1 MKRLELL
8 VLALAVII
16 GVMGSVSF
24 AADSRY
30 PDWPCVQIKVP
41 ELSPG
46 ALWAGPSIEDVG
58 DKWKSD
64 SAVSDL
70 VRRVAVRR
78 TPLEEAEKMVS
89 GFVTGPAAERQTK
102 ATLLFAGLFD
112 TLNGER
118 SIVMNGIE
126 RLARK
131 RTELAEKIRADVLN
145 LQALQRAPAQDQAK
159 IAELAN
165 EIEWETRIFEDRRKT
180 ISYVC
185 EVPVLIEQRLFGLAR
200 IIQKSLD

>member
-78 TPLEEAEKMVS
+78 TPLEEAEKMVA

>member
-16 GVMGSVSF
+16 GGISSVSF

-46 ALWAGPSIEDVG
+46 AMWAGPPIEDVG
-58 DKWKSD
+58 DTWKSD
-64 SAVSDL
+64 AAVSDL
-70 VRRVAVRR
+70 VRRLAVRR
-78 TPLEEAEKMVS
+78 TPLEDAEKMVAA
-89 GFVTGPAAERQTK
+89 FLTGAAAERHTK
-102 ATLLFAGLFD
+102 AKLLFAGLFD

-118 SIVMNGIE
+118 NTVMNGIE

-131 RTELAEKIRADVLN
+131 RTELADKIRADVLN

-159 IAELAN
+159 IGELAN

-200 IIQKSLD
+200 IIQKSLE

>member
-1 MKRLELL
+1 MKRLELVL
-8 VLALAVII
+8 VLVVGIY
-16 GVMGSVSF
+16 GVQGTSF
-24 AADSRY
+24 GADPRY

-41 ELSPG
+41 EISPG
-46 ALWAGPSIEDVG
+46 AMWAGPPIEDVG

-78 TPLEEAEKMVS
+78 TPLEDAEKLVA
-89 GFVTGPAAERQTK
+89 GFVTGSPDERQQK
-102 ATLLFAGLFD
+102 AKLLFAGLFD

-118 SIVMNGIE
+118 STVMNGIE

-131 RTELAEKIRADVLN
+131 RTELAEKIRSDVLN
-145 LQALQRAPAQDQAK
+145 LQALQSAPTQDQAK
-159 IAELAN
+159 TSDLAN

-180 ISYVC
+180 ITYVC
-185 EVPVLIEQRLFGLAR
+185 EVPVMIEQRLFGLAR
-200 IIQKSLD
+200 AIQKSLE

>member
-1 MKRLELL
+1 MRATGLL
-8 VLALAVII
+8 VLLGGILAMQ
-16 GVMGSVSF
+16 GVSF
-24 AADSRY
+24 GADPRY

-46 ALWAGPSIEDVG
+46 AIWVGPAIDDVG
-58 DKWKSD
+58 EKWRSD

-70 VRRVAVRR
+70 VRRVAARR
-78 TPLEEAEKMVS
+78 TPLEDAGKMVA
-89 GFVTGPAAERQTK
+89 GFLTGPADERQMK
-102 ATLLFAGLFD
+102 AKLLFAGVFD

-118 SIVMNGIE
+118 HTVMNGIE

-131 RTELAEKIRADVLN
+131 RTELAEKIRSDVLN
-145 LQALQRAPAQDQAK
+145 LQALQNAPAPDQAK
-159 IAELAN
+159 IGELAN

-200 IIQKSLD
+200 AIQQSLE

>member
-70 VRRVAVRR
+70 IRRVAARR
-78 TPLEEAEKMVS
+78 TPLEDAEKLVA
-89 GFVTGPAAERQTK
+89 GFVTGSPDERQHK
-102 ATLLFAGLFD
+102 AKLLFAGLFD

-118 SIVMNGIE
+118 STVMNGIE

-131 RTELAEKIRADVLN
+131 RTELAEKIRSDVLN
-145 LQALQRAPAQDQAK
+145 LQALQSGPTQDAAK
-159 IAELAN
+159 TSDLAN

-180 ISYVC
+180 ITYVC

-200 IIQKSLD
+200 TIQMSLE